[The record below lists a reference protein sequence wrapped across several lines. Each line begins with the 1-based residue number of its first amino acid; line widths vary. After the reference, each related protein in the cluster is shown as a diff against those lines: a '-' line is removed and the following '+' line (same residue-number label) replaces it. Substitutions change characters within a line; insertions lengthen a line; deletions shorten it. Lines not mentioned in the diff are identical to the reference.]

1 MPHTV
6 RCYSPRVNRFF
17 KRLHDRC
24 EPPGLERRILRQL
37 PKALLIG
44 TLIPIGLSVIVRV
57 LPPAENVDPDKAI
70 LNVDIFSFATVL
82 TFWTAVF
89 TVAIGCVVVIIMK
102 GPGYVADAYPVAHAS
117 QPQGEEPQTG
127 KAAKNEP
134 HP

>member
-1 MPHTV
+1 MPDNL
-6 RCYSPRVNRFF
+6 RCYPVPVNRFF

-37 PKALLIG
+37 PRALLIG
-44 TLIPIGLSVIVRV
+44 TLIPVSLSVLIRV
-57 LPPAENVDPDKAI
+57 LPPSDDVDPDKAI

-82 TFWTAVF
+82 TFWMAVF

-102 GPGYVADAYPVAHAS
+102 GPGYVADAYPVAHANR
-117 QPQGEEPQTG
+117 PRDDEPRSG
-127 KAAKNEP
+127 KTAKNEP